1 MKLKI
6 EEIPVIMEGPGT
18 VMRRQAGLGNMDIG
32 YIELPKGAD
41 FTPLLKGL
49 SNDNCCCPHW
59 GYIFQGVFRII
70 YDDGNEDLLTEGD
83 IFYLPGGHTAIVEE
97 DLKCFMF
104 SPDKMH
110 GEVLDHAMKKMAEMS
125 E

>member
-6 EEIPVIMEGPGT
+6 KEIPVIMEGPGT

-59 GYIFQGVFRII
+59 GIFSRAFSGLFMTMETRICSQKV
-70 YDDGNEDLLTEGD
+70 
-83 IFYLPGGHTAIVEE
+83 IFSISLAATQR
-97 DLKCFMF
+97 L
-104 SPDKMH
+104 
-110 GEVLDHAMKKMAEMS
+110 
-125 E
+125 